1 MIHKIFNASNM
12 FGIIAFLAVFCIP
25 GAVENELYIT
35 AAVLIAIFAGC
46 VYLSI
51 KENGKRK

>member
-1 MIHKIFNASNM
+1 MHKIFNAITM
-12 FGIIAFLAVFCIP
+12 FSVIAFLAVLCIP

-46 VYLSI
+46 VYLAI